1 MKVVHPYYL
10 LFLINNISFIMKSLT
25 MCIKESLYSDY
36 IKYLEANKNNLS
48 KEAITHLR
56 NVTVDYVDGA
66 KQINN
71 SMPDEWIKSLNA
83 VLNTYH
89 FKQKIYNYFNSKDT
103 IGITFDDL
111 LKNDNIIELV
121 KSNDELFVIFNKNEE
136 KLVKFLKDIYDI
148 KPITT
153 PSTGK
158 GEVLL
163 TLLIKN
169 AQKETH
175 NITGDIDITD
185 TNISIEVK
193 GTLGR
198 LRAHKNAYLRPQEL
212 LNKFFEKIEYD
223 GDKTNLHIGSISNI
237 NNLFSTLLKTG
248 KYTPEYLVNTLFSV
262 YTTQFTNSNNVIFA
276 DKENTKYIEELQSI
290 VDGFI
295 KTNNT
300 NYGEFIVRLYGVLSL
315 IAYWKLKG
323 FNYLML
329 FDDKTLDYTLLK
341 MDSITA
347 KEIFNNDSIQFRSSP
362 STTGGSAEQDY
373 TGQIRYIKR

>member
-1 MKVVHPYYL
+1 MNES
-10 LFLINNISFIMKSLT
+10 ISTSFI
-25 MCIKESLYSDY
+25 DY
-36 IKYLEANKNNLS
+36 VKNNQD
-48 KEAITHLR
+48 KIDNDTFIKMFNTAREK
-56 NVTVDYVDGA
+56 VDGNA
-66 KQINN
+66 GIAG
-71 SMPDEWIKSLNA
+71 MPDTWLESLNA
-83 VLNTYH
+83 VLNKYH
-89 FKQKIYNYFNSKDT
+89 FKQKIHNYFNSKDT

-111 LKNDNIIELV
+111 SENDNIIELV
-121 KSNDELFVIFNKNEE
+121 KSNDELFTLFNKNEE
-136 KLVKFLKDIYDI
+136 KITKFLKDIYDI

-163 TLLIKN
+163 ALLIKH
-169 AQKETH
+169 AQKETQH
-175 NITGDIDITD
+175 ITGDINITD

-237 NNLFSTLLKTG
+237 NILFNTLLKTG

-262 YTTQFTNSNNVIFA
+262 YTTQFTNSNNVLFA
-276 DKENTKYIEELQSI
+276 DKENTKYIEELQRI
-290 VDGFI
+290 VDDFI

-347 KEIFNNDSIQFRSSP
+347 KEIFNDDSIQFRSSP

>member
-1 MKVVHPYYL
+1 
-10 LFLINNISFIMKSLT
+10 

-56 NVTVDYVDGA
+56 NVTVDYVDGT

-121 KSNDELFVIFNKNEE
+121 KSNDELFIIFNKNEE

-185 TNISIEVK
+185 TNISI
-193 GTLGR
+193 
-198 LRAHKNAYLRPQEL
+198 
-212 LNKFFEKIEYD
+212 
-223 GDKTNLHIGSISNI
+223 
-237 NNLFSTLLKTG
+237 
-248 KYTPEYLVNTLFSV
+248 
-262 YTTQFTNSNNVIFA
+262 
-276 DKENTKYIEELQSI
+276 
-290 VDGFI
+290 
-295 KTNNT
+295 
-300 NYGEFIVRLYGVLSL
+300 
-315 IAYWKLKG
+315 
-323 FNYLML
+323 
-329 FDDKTLDYTLLK
+329 
-341 MDSITA
+341 
-347 KEIFNNDSIQFRSSP
+347 
-362 STTGGSAEQDY
+362 
-373 TGQIRYIKR
+373 

>member
-1 MKVVHPYYL
+1 
-10 LFLINNISFIMKSLT
+10 

-36 IKYLEANKNNLS
+36 IKYLEANKNILPN
-48 KEAITHLR
+48 EAITQMR
-56 NVTVDYVDGA
+56 NIAVDYIDGQ
-66 KQINN
+66 KLISG
-71 SMPDEWIKSLNA
+71 SMPVEWVKSLNA

-121 KSNDELFVIFNKNEE
+121 KGNDELFVIFNKNEE

-148 KPITT
+148 KPVTT

-163 TLLIKN
+163 TLLLKN
-169 AQKETH
+169 ARKETQK
-175 NITGDIDITD
+175 ITGDINIAD
-185 TNISIEVK
+185 TSISIEVK

-198 LRAHKNAYLRPQEL
+198 LRAHKNAYVRPKEL
-212 LNKFFEKIEYD
+212 LDTFFKTIKYN
-223 GDKTNLHIGSISNI
+223 GDKTNLHIGSTTNI
-237 NNLFSTLLKTG
+237 NNLFNTLLETG

-262 YTTQFTNSNNVIFA
+262 YTTQFTDDNKLIFE
-276 DKENTKYIEELQSI
+276 DEENKKYIKDLQDI
-290 VDGFI
+290 VNSFI
-295 KTNNT
+295 KTNNK

-323 FNYLML
+323 FNYLLL
-329 FDDKTLDYTLLK
+329 FNDKTLDYTLLK
-341 MDSITA
+341 MNSISVD
-347 KEIFNNDSIQFRSSP
+347 EIFNNDSIQFRSSP
-362 STTGGSAEQDY
+362 STTSGSAEQDY
-373 TGQIRYIKR
+373 TGQIRYIKK